1 LKKNWGSHKEMIK
14 AKKDNEKIKE
24 MISMTK
30 KKERIIIR
38 NDQLLIEEDQSQKEQ
53 VQQVSKFGPLR
64 LFLMSPFGILIWACL
79 FTYAVFFL
87 YSKVFL
93 LSKPSPSEE
102 SKEE

>member
-1 LKKNWGSHKEMIK
+1 MIK

-38 NDQLLIEEDQSQKEQ
+38 NDQLLIEEDQSSREQ
-53 VQQVSKFGPLR
+53 VQPVSKYGPLR
-64 LFLMSPFGILIWACL
+64 LFLMGSVGILIWTCL
-79 FTYAVFFL
+79 FTYAVYFL

-93 LSKPSPSEE
+93 LSKPTLS
-102 SKEE
+102 